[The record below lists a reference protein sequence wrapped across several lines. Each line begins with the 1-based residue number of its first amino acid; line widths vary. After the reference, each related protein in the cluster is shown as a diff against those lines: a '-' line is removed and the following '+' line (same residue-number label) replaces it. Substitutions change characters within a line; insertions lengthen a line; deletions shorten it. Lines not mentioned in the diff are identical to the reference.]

1 MSLAD
6 KMWIIDG
13 VIFAV
18 LVIVALGYIALV
30 RWKNRRD
37 R

>member
-1 MSLAD
+1 MSF
-6 KMWIIDG
+6 KEMMWIIDG
-13 VIFAV
+13 VMFAV
-18 LVIVALGYIALV
+18 LVIGTLGYIAFV